1 MRGRLVQPDLSLTR
15 SAERPFALGADATRR
30 RLFFASKHE
39 LFRSLRTAG
48 LTALLLTA
56 WLLFASFPRGLSC
69 SNDGSTLAL
78 IKALAHDHSFAI
90 DNYFRL
96 TGKIDYSACNT
107 HYYSDRPPGTA
118 FAAWPFYLLGL
129 QWGRL
134 FRGVDWPTSALFG
147 ALLAPLLAA
156 LATVWLVARIGLSFG
171 AAKQAALAAAAVFL
185 LGSPAWIYSG
195 TLFVHSIAA
204 FCVTAAVALA
214 ILLEQ
219 RLRADRAESAPQS
232 RSMRRL
238 ALLCG
243 LTAGWSMIT
252 DYSTLLLIPV
262 YAVFLTWVAWR
273 PRRRR
278 LLLSWWLVGL
288 AGPALLL
295 AIYNSLCFGGPFT
308 TSYAYSVSFPWAHSL
323 GTTYVTPL
331 WEGLRGLLFIPAEK
345 VPRGYPTG
353 QLFWSPVLLLATIGY
368 IIALMNRR
376 TRRPAALA
384 CAVMLIVIAVS
395 AKHRTWWGG
404 GTGDARYIYAITPLW
419 FAGLAP
425 WLQLLTRPR
434 ARFLRWS
441 LWSLTVLLIA
451 ATLLLRYIWATA
463 VVGAHLAVLP
473 GDQAYLALHGKPHYL
488 WQSMVIL
495 FTKWPTTKWLFPTL
509 FLIFTVIGKTL
520 GCDRI
525 RRRNREESV

>member
-1 MRGRLVQPDLSLTR
+1 MILLALSWMV
-15 SAERPFALGADATRR
+15 FAG
-30 RLFFASKHE
+30 FA
-39 LFRSLRTAG
+39 
-48 LTALLLTA
+48 
-56 WLLFASFPRGLSC
+56 RGLIC

-78 IKALAHDHSFAI
+78 IKAIVHDHSFAI

-96 TGKIDYSACNT
+96 TGKIDYSAYST

-118 FAAWPFYLLGL
+118 FAALPFYLLGL
-129 QWGRL
+129 LWGRI
-134 FRGVDWPTSALFG
+134 FHGADWSASALFG

-156 LATVWLVARIGLSFG
+156 VATVWLVARIGFSLGS
-171 AAKQAALAAAAVFL
+171 AKQAALAAAAVFL

-195 TLFVHSIAA
+195 TLFIHSLAA

-214 ILLEQ
+214 SLLEQ
-219 RLRADRAESAPQS
+219 RLRTESAPQS
-232 RSMRRL
+232 RSLRRL

-243 LTAGWSMIT
+243 LAAGWSVVT

-278 LLLSWWLVGL
+278 LVLSWWLVGL

-295 AIYNSLCFGGPFT
+295 ASYNSVCFGGPFT
-308 TSYAYSVSFPWAHSL
+308 TSYSYSVSFPWAYSL

-331 WEGLRGLLFIPAEK
+331 WEGLRGLLLIPAGK

-353 QLFWSPVLLLATIGY
+353 QLFWSPVLLLATVGY
-368 IIALMNRR
+368 IVALINRQ
-376 TRRPAALA
+376 TRRAAALA
-384 CAVMLIVIAVS
+384 CAIMVIIIAVS

-425 WLQLLTRPR
+425 WLQLLARPR

-451 ATLLLRYIWATA
+451 ATLLLRYIWGTA

-488 WQSMVIL
+488 WRSLVIII
-495 FTKWPTTKWLFPTL
+495 TKWPAIKWLFPTL
-509 FLIFTVIGKTL
+509 LLILTVIGKTL
-520 GCDRI
+520 GRDRI